1 MPLSKEELVRYS
13 RQLVVPEIGPAGQ
26 EKFKAAKIAVVGAGG
41 LGSLVLGY
49 LAGAGVGE
57 LGVFDFGPVELSN
70 LHRQFIYGTSDVGKP
85 KTELAKRRLLEINPQ
100 IKVNANEGILDGE
113 TIEAALAGYDYIADC
128 TDNFL
133 TRAAINKAC
142 LALKKTYVHGAV
154 FQFEGQL
161 AVFDPANGPCLE
173 CLCPGAGRL
182 ENQSCAEA
190 GVLGPTAG
198 AVASLQAMEVLK
210 LILGLETLKGK
221 FAMLDFRKMDIAA
234 AELQKSADCPVCGD
248 KAAADRRFIEAVT
261 PAYITPERLKARL
274 GEASP
279 PRVMDLRY
287 NWEHDLCHIPG
298 DELADLEVLSKTAD
312 TLRPE
317 EEIVFYCKGQ
327 SKSTA
332 AWRSLK
338 TMGYNRIFVLK
349 GGIDAWAEKID
360 KAMTRY

>member
-13 RQLVVPEIGPAGQ
+13 RQLVVPEVGTAGQ
-26 EKFKAAKIAVVGAGG
+26 EKLKAAKIAVVGAGG
-41 LGSLVLGY
+41 LGSLVLGC

-70 LHRQFIYGTSDVGKP
+70 LHRQFIYGTSDIGKP

-100 IKVNANEGILDGE
+100 IKVNANEGILNGE
-113 TIEAALAGYDYIADC
+113 NIEAALAGYDYIADC

-161 AVFDPANGPCLE
+161 AVFDPAYGPCLE

-190 GVLGPTAG
+190 GVMGPTAG
-198 AVASLQAMEVLK
+198 AVASMQAMEVLK

-221 FAMLDFRKMDIAA
+221 FAMIDFRKMGITA
-234 AELQKSADCPVCGD
+234 AELQKSADCPVCGG
-248 KAAADRRFIEAVT
+248 KAEADRRFIEAVT
-261 PAYITPERLKARL
+261 PAYITPERLKERL
-274 GEASP
+274 GDASP
-279 PRVMDLRY
+279 PRVLDLRY
-287 NWEHDLCHIPG
+287 SWEHDLAHIPG
-298 DELADLEVLSKTAD
+298 DEPADMEVLLKAPVG
-312 TLRPE
+312 LRPE
-317 EEIVFYCKGQ
+317 EEIVLYCKGQ
-327 SKSTA
+327 SKATA
-332 AWRSLK
+332 AWKALSARGFAK
-338 TMGYNRIFVLK
+338 VFVLK